1 MNESI
6 PTETIILLLKS
17 NENQSRS
24 LAENFI
30 DSIVRP
36 YNLSDARAVTL
47 FENVKGAMK
56 GISNCPA

>member
-6 PTETIILLLKS
+6 STEAIIFLLKS
-17 NENQSRS
+17 RENQSRS

-47 FENVKGAMK
+47 FENVKETINGS
-56 GISNCPA
+56 IELP